1 MLIIISL
8 VIVFITFYHNQLHF
22 CQNLCKISKMSDKGT
37 KNELLMTNTKKDNFT
52 IYNGA
57 IACKKGKLMKNKV
70 IKARN
75 IRKVFGKSV
84 ALADISFSIDKGQIF
99 GFLGPSDSGKTTTI
113 NILTGQLLADNGS
126 AEILNQDS
134 RKLSSQE
141 LSQIGLVGDTSGFFE
156 KMSLYNNLLF
166 LRRISWSSD
175 QFTDIKIFIG

>member
-1 MLIIISL
+1 
-8 VIVFITFYHNQLHF
+8 
-22 CQNLCKISKMSDKGT
+22 
-37 KNELLMTNTKKDNFT
+37 
-52 IYNGA
+52 
-57 IACKKGKLMKNKV
+57 MKNKV